1 MKYKIVL
8 QYAGGGYAGWQI
20 QKGQKTIQGQL
31 RKALHTLTG
40 ESVSVVGSG
49 RTDSGVHASYQVSH
63 FVLER
68 EKPTEKLLRGLNG
81 ILPWDIRVRQVKQT
95 TMSFHAQKNARKKR
109 YEYRIYNGLVLS
121 PFYHGYFY
129 HLIPELKM
137 EAMHNAA
144 ERIIGLKNF
153 RGFSA
158 SASKIR
164 NTYRQVFLSR
174 FRKRGKQIL
183 YQIEATGF
191 LHHMVRNIVGTLVEV
206 GLEKRSPLDIEKIF
220 KTKDRRNAG
229 PTAPAHGLYLVK
241 VWY

>member
-1 MKYKIVL
+1 MSILRNHLSDAVTDAL
-8 QYAGGGYAGWQI
+8 RSNHS
-20 QKGQKTIQGQL
+20 L
-31 RKALHTLTG
+31 RKRTLRGALANIKQAEVDKPTL
-40 ESVSVVGSG
+40 SARS
-49 RTDSGVHASYQVSH
+49 
-63 FVLER
+63 VLER